1 MAHGRGH
8 CTGNDNA
15 TATRSRDHR
24 AGGGATRRVRVTLV
38 ATHPGL
44 PVHRRHPLESLRCAA
59 HEHTLHG
66 SRIPTPQCHRNAKL
80 TRIMLNYKMR
90 RCQSPPVWQENKLGD
105 RKRAS
110 ESLEQVAKE
119 RIVSFRT
126 DGTPGRLFAGS
137 LRNVVPSKPEVDASI
152 SAPVEDEVMLKSFLY
167 VYHSGT
173 SAMGERCYAF
183 QSVAIDH
190 IVYGYVGEVWDS
202 QELEFS
208 GMRRLQDTIP

>member
-1 MAHGRGH
+1 MGGDVVVLRRARHCDLSRVSRTSRGVPARPWLHGRVGGRPKSVRDVAAKVREEQALWRMVDDSNNGH
-8 CTGNDNA
+8 RTGNDNA

-24 AGGGATRRVRVTLV
+24 AGGGATRRVRVTLA

-66 SRIPTPQCHRNAKL
+66 SWIPTPQCHRNAKL
-80 TRIMLNYKMR
+80 TRIMLSYKMR

-119 RIVSFRT
+119 RIVT
-126 DGTPGRLFAGS
+126 IAQ
-137 LRNVVPSKPEVDASI
+137 VDVERSI
-152 SAPVEDEVMLKSFLY
+152 VLVERIL
-167 VYHSGT
+167 
-173 SAMGERCYAF
+173 
-183 QSVAIDH
+183 
-190 IVYGYVGEVWDS
+190 
-202 QELEFS
+202 
-208 GMRRLQDTIP
+208 P